1 MRSFNPRPLAG
12 DDTKYDQASGEILP
26 VSIHVPLRGTTPFS
40 RSGSEHQNQVSIHVP
55 LRGTTPSSIS
65 YNSFQLPVSIHVPLR
80 GTTPQFC
87 PIISKIYFKNTYI
100 SHISP
105 YHYTVFPFLSP
116 PFQPIL
122 CNFSGANPPEFLCLL
137 HIRTQMPLHNK
148 NPIRGSSSVN
158 SHMFYFCFIL
168 ISQIIKP

>member
-12 DDTKYDQASGEILP
+12 DDTHK
-26 VSIHVPLRGTTPFS
+26 
-40 RSGSEHQNQVSIHVP
+40 
-55 LRGTTPSSIS
+55 
-65 YNSFQLPVSIHVPLR
+65 FQYLALANRVSIHVPLR

-148 NPIRGSSSVN
+148 NPICGSSSVN